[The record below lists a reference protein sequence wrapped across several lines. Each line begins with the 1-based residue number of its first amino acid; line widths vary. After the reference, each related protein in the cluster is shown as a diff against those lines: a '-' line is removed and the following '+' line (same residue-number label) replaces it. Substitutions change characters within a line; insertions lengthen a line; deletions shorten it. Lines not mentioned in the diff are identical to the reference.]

1 MSSHKETN
9 TLIISIKQDDM
20 MTEME
25 YGSVIEL
32 DESNQRYR
40 RYQKDN
46 YAEQLFIRG
55 NIPVKKKEYKEEY
68 EFYEQLLD
76 KAVLNPTAKDLKIT
90 FTNISNYRVI
100 ICANG
105 NISYQNKACSIA
117 PLPDYTLDTRPKDLF
132 DQTINDQIIE
142 NWVKQ
147 TSDKRVVDYIKSN
160 IN

>member
-20 MTEME
+20 MTKME
-25 YGSVIEL
+25 YGSIIEL

-40 RYQKDN
+40 RYKKDN
-46 YAEQLFIRG
+46 YTEQLFIRG
-55 NIPVKKKEYKEEY
+55 NVPVKKKEYKEEY

-76 KAVLNPTAKDLKIT
+76 KAALNPTAKDLKIT

-105 NISYQNKACSIA
+105 NISYQNKACSIE
-117 PLPDYTLDTRPKDLF
+117 PLPDYTLDTRPKDLL

-147 TSDKRVVDYIKSN
+147 TSDKRVMDYIKSN

>member
-20 MTEME
+20 MTKME
-25 YGSVIEL
+25 YGSIIEL

-40 RYQKDN
+40 RYKKDN
-46 YAEQLFIRG
+46 YTEQLFIRG

-76 KAVLNPTAKDLKIT
+76 KAALNPTAKDLKIT

-105 NISYQNKACSIA
+105 NISYQNKACSIE
-117 PLPDYTLDTRPKDLF
+117 PLPDYTLDTRPKDLL

-147 TSDKRVVDYIKSN
+147 TSDKRVMDYIKSN

>member
-20 MTEME
+20 MTKME

-40 RYQKDN
+40 RYKKDG
-46 YAEQLFIRG
+46 YTEQLFIRG
-55 NIPVKKKEYKEEY
+55 DLPVKKKEYKEDY
-68 EFYEQLLD
+68 EFYDQLLE
-76 KAVLNPTAKDLKIT
+76 KAALNPTAKDLKIT

-117 PLPDYTLDTRPKDLF
+117 PLPDYTLDTRPKDLL

-142 NWVKQ
+142 NWVK
-147 TSDKRVVDYIKSN
+147 
-160 IN
+160 